1 MNKNRIIWSEFAS
14 GQLDDIFEYYKNR
27 VSLTISLK
35 IVQSILID
43 IEKLENNPFIGQSE
57 ELLKSRKLE
66 YRSLI
71 SKNYKIIYT
80 IDDSNQLIKIYDVF
94 DTRQNPKKIIKY
106 KE

>member
-1 MNKNRIIWSEFAS
+1 LNKNRIIWSEFAS